1 MIGDDRG
8 AFAMRRKILVSFIP
22 AGLLGI
28 LSVTV
33 ATLSVAQAPPAAPA
47 LMPPG
52 LPPTLV
58 VDLMSADGAAMLGA
72 QWRVS
77 DVTIKEVPPIPG
89 TITQNKMT
97 YDIDPHAGGT
107 DFDDS
112 KWPVIEPK
120 DLNAR
125 RSGGHVAFMWY
136 RTPLT
141 IPAKIGDLDP
151 SGAVAVF
158 RTTVDDYA
166 EIWVN
171 GVIPGRSG
179 YPRPAAIAG
188 HNMPNQVV
196 LSMGLKPGDKFQIA
210 IFGINGPISMAPANS
225 VFVRD
230 AKLELFK

>member
-1 MIGDDRG
+1 
-8 AFAMRRKILVSFIP
+8 MRRNILGSFTP
-22 AGLLGI
+22 AGMLGI
-28 LSVTV
+28 LSLTI
-33 ATLSVAQAPPAAPA
+33 ATLAVAQAPQPAPAPA
-47 LMPPG
+47 LLAPG

-58 VDLMSADGAAMLGA
+58 VDLMSAQGAAALGA

-77 DVTIKEVPPIPG
+77 DVTIKEVPIIQG
-89 TITQNKMT
+89 TVTQNKMT
-97 YDIDPHAGGT
+97 YDIEPHAGGT

-112 KWPVIEPK
+112 KWPMIEPK

-141 IPAKIGDLDP
+141 IPAKIGDLDV

-158 RTTVDDYA
+158 TTTVDDYA

-188 HNMPNQVV
+188 HNMPNRVV
-196 LSMGLKPGDKFQIA
+196 LSSGLKAGDKFQIA

-225 VFVRD
+225 VFVRE
-230 AKLELFK
+230 ARLELFK

>member
-1 MIGDDRG
+1 
-8 AFAMRRKILVSFIP
+8 MRRTILGSL
-22 AGLLGI
+22 AAASLLGA
-28 LSVTV
+28 LSLTV
-33 ATLSVAQAPPAAPA
+33 ATLSLAQAPPPAPAPA

-58 VDLMSADGAAMLGA
+58 VDLMSKEGAALLSA

-77 DVTIKEVPPIPG
+77 DVTVKEVPNIPG

-141 IPAKIGDLDP
+141 IPAKIGALDL

-188 HNMPNQVV
+188 HNMPNLVV
-196 LSMGLKPGDKFQIA
+196 LSTALKPGDKFQIA

>member
-1 MIGDDRG
+1 
-8 AFAMRRKILVSFIP
+8 MRRNILGSLV
-22 AGLLGI
+22 AGGVGVLMLA
-28 LSVTV
+28 V
-33 ATLSVAQAPPAAPA
+33 ATLSVAQAPPPRPPPI
-47 LMPPG
+47 MPPG
-52 LPPTLV
+52 TPPTLV
-58 VDLMSADGAAMLGA
+58 VDLMSAEGASALGA

-77 DVTIKEVPPIPG
+77 DVKVKEVPIIEG

-112 KWPVIEPK
+112 KWPVIEAK
-120 DLNAR
+120 DLAAR

-141 IPAKIGDLDP
+141 IPAKIGEFDP
-151 SGAVAVF
+151 SGAVAVL
-158 RTTVDDYA
+158 RVTVDDYA

-171 GVIPGRSG
+171 GAIPGRSG
-179 YPRPAAIAG
+179 YPRPAAISG
-188 HNMPNQVV
+188 HNMPNRVV
-196 LSMGLKPGDKFQIA
+196 LSTGVKPGDKIQIA
-210 IFGINGPISMAPANS
+210 VFGINGPISMSPANA

>member
-1 MIGDDRG
+1 
-8 AFAMRRKILVSFIP
+8 MRRNILGKLVAAS
-22 AGLLGI
+22 L
-28 LSVTV
+28 LSVLSLTV
-33 ATLSVAQAPPAAPA
+33 ATLSVAQAPQPAPA

-58 VDLMSADGAAMLGA
+58 VDLMSAEGAAALGA

-77 DVTIKEVPPIPG
+77 DVTIKEVPSIEG

-112 KWPVIEPK
+112 KWPLIEPK

-136 RTPLT
+136 RALLT
-141 IPAKIGDLDP
+141 IPAKISELDP

-179 YPRPAAIAG
+179 YPRPAAISG
-188 HNMPNQVV
+188 HNMPNRLV
-196 LSMGLKPGDKFQIA
+196 LSTGLKPGDKFQIA
-210 IFGINGPISMAPANS
+210 IFGINGPISMSPANS
-225 VFVRD
+225 VFVRE

>member
-1 MIGDDRG
+1 
-8 AFAMRRKILVSFIP
+8 MRRNILGGLAA
-22 AGLLGI
+22 AGLLGV
-28 LSVTV
+28 LSLTA
-33 ATLSVAQAPPAAPA
+33 ATLSVAQAPPPPPAPA
-47 LMPPG
+47 LMAPGVPPS
-52 LPPTLV
+52 LV
-58 VDLMSADGAAMLGA
+58 VDLMSAEGAAALGA

-77 DVTIKEVPPIPG
+77 DVTIKEVPVIPG

-120 DLNAR
+120 DLNGR

-136 RTPLT
+136 RATLT
-141 IPAKIGDLDP
+141 IPAKIKDFDP
-151 SGAVAVF
+151 SGALAVF
-158 RTTVDDYA
+158 STTVDDYA

-179 YPRPAAIAG
+179 YPRPAAISG
-188 HNMPNQVV
+188 HNMPNRVV
-196 LSMGLKPGDKFQIA
+196 LSTGVKPGDKIQIA

-225 VFVRD
+225 VFVRE

>member
-1 MIGDDRG
+1 
-8 AFAMRRKILVSFIP
+8 MRRKFLGSLVT
-22 AGLLGI
+22 AGLVGA
-28 LSVTV
+28 LSLTV
-33 ATLSVAQAPPAAPA
+33 ATLSVAQAPPPAAA

-52 LPPTLV
+52 VPPTLV
-58 VDLMSADGAAMLGA
+58 VDLMSAEGAAALGA

-77 DVTIKEVPPIPG
+77 DVTIKEVPLIPG
-89 TITQNKMT
+89 TVTQNKMT

-112 KWPVIEPK
+112 KWPMIEPK
-120 DLNAR
+120 DLGAR
-125 RSGGHVAFMWY
+125 RSGGHVAFVWY
-136 RTPLT
+136 RASLT
-141 IPAKIGDLDP
+141 IPAKIKDFDP

-196 LSMGLKPGDKFQIA
+196 LGTAVKPGDKFQIA
-210 IFGINGPISMAPANS
+210 VFGINGPISMSPANA
-225 VFVRD
+225 VFVRE